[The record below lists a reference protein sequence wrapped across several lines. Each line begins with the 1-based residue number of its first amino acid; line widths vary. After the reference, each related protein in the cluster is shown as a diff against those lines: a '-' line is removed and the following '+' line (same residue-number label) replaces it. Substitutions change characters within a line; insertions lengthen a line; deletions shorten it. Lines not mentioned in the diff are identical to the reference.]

1 MGALASWVV
10 LAAVMGQS
18 SAPYVR
24 SRVSPGDET
33 TQCLYWTQ
41 TRVNWQQSTVG
52 NPKATN
58 HTEFDAITR
67 SFQSWQDIFA
77 SCGNLSL
84 VEGSRV
90 NSRTVGYNRSGDNI
104 NLILFRGRA
113 CRDVVDANDA
123 CFSQDTCANTYDC
136 WDDSDGTIAITLTTY
151 DERTGVVY
159 DSDISFNA
167 ARFNFTTG
175 NGGPCGIVATPD
187 CVDTDVQNTATH
199 EVGHFVGL
207 DHTLA
212 TNSTM
217 NPSAPP
223 GETSKRTIDSGSRNF
238 VCVAYPKGS
247 ASQPCFPVPGGN
259 GDGNGNG
266 DGESGGDGCTA
277 ATGGLAA
284 LPLLAAASLLARR
297 RRGAR

>member
-24 SRVSPGDET
+24 SRVVPGDES

-41 TRVNWQQSTVG
+41 TSITWQQSTVG
-52 NPKATN
+52 NPKVTN
-58 HTEFDAITR
+58 HTEFDAISR
-67 SFQSWQDIFA
+67 SFQSWEDIFA
-77 SCGNLSL
+77 NCGNLTL
-84 VEGSRV
+84 KEGPRV

-123 CFSQDTCANTYDC
+123 CFTQDTCANTYDC
-136 WDDSDGTIAITLTTY
+136 WDDSAGTIAITLTTY
-151 DERTGVVY
+151 DQRTGVIY

-167 ARFNFTTG
+167 AQFNFTTG
-175 NGGPCGIVATPD
+175 NGPACSIVSTPD

-212 TNSTM
+212 TGSTM

-223 GETSKRTIDSGSRNF
+223 GETSKRTIDPGSRSF
-238 VCVAYPKGS
+238 VCAVYPKGG
-247 ASQPCFPVPGGN
+247 ASQPCLPVPDN
-259 GDGNGNG
+259 GNGNG
-266 DGESGGDGCTA
+266 NGKSDSGSGGCSA
-277 ATGGLAA
+277 AAGGLTV
-284 LPLLAAASLLARR
+284 LPLLAAAALLARR
-297 RRGAR
+297 RRGVM

>member
-10 LAAVMGQS
+10 LAMALGQS

-24 SRVSPGDET
+24 SRVSPGDAS

-41 TRVNWQQSTVG
+41 SRIVWQQSTVG
-52 NPKATN
+52 NQRVTN
-58 HTEFDAITR
+58 HTEFKAISD

-77 SCGNLSL
+77 SCGNLTL
-84 VEGSRV
+84 EEGPRVSSRK
-90 NSRTVGYNRSGDNI
+90 VGYERTGSNI
-104 NLILFRGRA
+104 NLMLFRSRS
-113 CRDVVDANDA
+113 CREVVDPSDA
-123 CFSQDTCANTYDC
+123 CNNLDTCANTYDC
-136 WDDSDGTIAITLTTY
+136 WDDSNGTIAITLTTY

-167 ARFNFTTG
+167 AQFNFTTG

-187 CVDTDVQNTATH
+187 CVETDVQNTATH

-212 TNSTM
+212 TGSTM

-223 GETSKRTIDSGSRNF
+223 GETEKRTIDTGSRDF
-238 VCVAYPKGS
+238 VCAAYPKGS
-247 ASQPCFPVPGGN
+247 ATKPCIPLPDTGN
-259 GDGNGNG
+259 G
-266 DGESGGDGCTA
+266 GGDGDEDEDGGSCA
-277 ATGGLAA
+277 AASGGLAV
-284 LPLLAAASLLARR
+284 LPLLAAASLFARR
-297 RRGAR
+297 RRRGGR

>member
-10 LAAVMGQS
+10 MAAVLGQS

-24 SRVSPGDET
+24 SRVTPGDAS

-41 TRVNWQQSTVG
+41 SRVTWQQSTVG
-52 NPKATN
+52 NPKMTN
-58 HTEFDAITR
+58 HTEFDAISR
-67 SFQSWQDIFA
+67 SFQSWQNIFA
-77 SCGNLSL
+77 TCGNLSL
-84 VEGSRV
+84 VEGPRV
-90 NSRTVGYNRSGDNI
+90 DSRTVGYNRTGDNI
-104 NLILFRGRA
+104 NLTLFRARG
-113 CRDVVDANDA
+113 CRDVVPAGDA
-123 CFSQDTCANTYDC
+123 CFTQDTCANTYDC

-187 CVDTDVQNTATH
+187 CVETDVQNTATH

-207 DHTLA
+207 DHTQA
-212 TNSTM
+212 QGSTM

-223 GETSKRTIDSGSRNF
+223 GETSKRTIDSGSQSF
-238 VCVAYPKGS
+238 VCAAYPKGS
-247 ASQPCFPVPGGN
+247 ASQPCIPLTNPGGS
-259 GDGNGNG
+259 GN
-266 DGESGGDGCTA
+266 SGGGCATA
-277 ATGGLAA
+277 SGGLAA